1 MAKLHVLGDIKSIF
15 NRTLNYLSE
24 TTFDEISVAQKKL
37 EERIAKPADQKTRY
51 FRLRDNEAY
60 NDDSIPIK
68 PQRLMKVIPRMFP
81 YNTHYLSDIGN
92 SMAWAIGYLHPYKSS
107 QQRENRFSEK
117 GIRSGV
123 FRTCLEFGS
132 MGWAIGASIGTA
144 FACPGDPVV
153 VFCGDGAFLMSG
165 QEITVAL
172 EHHLNVV
179 FIILNDSSLGMVKHG
194 QKLSGA
200 EEIGSSLPKVNFAKM
215 ARSMGI
221 TAYTIRST
229 QDLLEL
235 PRETIINSNAPA
247 LLDVHIDP
255 NEVPPID
262 LRTNAIK
269 QKEV

>member
-1 MAKLHVLGDIKSIF
+1 
-15 NRTLNYLSE
+15 
-24 TTFDEISVAQKKL
+24 
-37 EERIAKPADQKTRY
+37 
-51 FRLRDNEAY
+51 
-60 NDDSIPIK
+60 
-68 PQRLMKVIPRMFP
+68 
-81 YNTHYLSDIGN
+81 
-92 SMAWAIGYLHPYKSS
+92 
-107 QQRENRFSEK
+107 
-117 GIRSGV
+117 
-123 FRTCLEFGS
+123 
-132 MGWAIGASIGTA
+132 
-144 FACPGDPVV
+144 
-153 VFCGDGAFLMSG
+153 
-165 QEITVAL
+165 
-172 EHHLNVV
+172 
-179 FIILNDSSLGMVKHG
+179 MVKHG